1 MGAVNLR
8 QGGSEVKSAYF
19 FHALV
24 FVLLSIGCA
33 TAPDQTNRYTT
44 AQVNTE
50 AKSDSIEGLDPD
62 SRTDYPMLYYI
73 GPGVRRLNHEL
84 Y

>member
-1 MGAVNLR
+1 
-8 QGGSEVKSAYF
+8 VKSAYF

-24 FVLLSIGCA
+24 LLLLSIGCA
-33 TAPDQTNRYTT
+33 TAPDQTVVYTT
-44 AQVNTE
+44 AQANTDVQ
-50 AKSDSIEGLDPD
+50 SDSMQGLDPEN
-62 SRTDYPMLYYI
+62 STDYPMLYYI